1 MCGVA
6 LAPKE
11 RPRRAP
17 QDTGASATRVR
28 GACACLPSSTTRSMH
43 QSTSTL
49 DAHAHAHA
57 RGRASVRQGR
67 ASGCR
72 ARAKEEPAPSFRR
85 PRGRSTQRNKQ
96 QQQAVTR
103 HRGSRAAPFSFLRLA
118 ISILHRPRGAGASIP
133 HQRPK
138 ATSYSRWRRKRWI
151 PALELWI
158 FQMER
163 QILHWKSGS
172 SSSSIIRKSARH
184 SFGAS
189 GVHPYRLSP
198 VCNRLYTHTLD
209 ETKPIIQ
216 TDGKRAI
223 HGRGGRVD
231 RATAGEN

>member
-1 MCGVA
+1 VQVQREYA
-6 LAPKE
+6 AHVHVFPL
-11 RPRRAP
+11 PRAACTKARAP
-17 QDTGASATRVR
+17 LTRTRTRTPGA
-28 GACACLPSSTTRSMH
+28 
-43 QSTSTL
+43 
-49 DAHAHAHA
+49 A
-57 RGRASVRQGR
+57 RPCGRAVRAVAAPHR
-67 ASGCR
+67 AH
-72 ARAKEEPAPSFRR
+72 AKEEPAPSFRR

-216 TDGKRAI
+216 TDGKGAI

-231 RATAGEN
+231 PATAGEN